1 MYFQYGSYTTPAN
14 SSWATMNFRA
24 VVGQT
29 GRKISEIQRWSI
41 HTVLQ
46 GASQTALD
54 TLIED
59 HEAAMRQ
66 NNVDLTF
73 YKDDGSVT
81 AHRILSS
88 QTRNGVEFKGISYPG
103 YWPQHSPSKTEYVNM
118 RYVITQHEAEVLDV
132 ENNIVFLWQSMQY
145 SLGGFDYAVLGA
157 LTGPPV
163 FQFVMQQS
171 PFWAVQRGTAIG
183 MFSNPIPPSP
193 LVNVPP
199 NPRRSWVRE
208 ESPKNYG
215 RVQHWGFPTTWEY
228 HFESPGPLNAT
239 PPNVF

>member
-1 MYFQYGSYTTPAN
+1 MYFTYGSYSTPVN

-24 VVGQT
+24 VIGQT

-46 GASQTALD
+46 ADTQAGID
-54 TLIED
+54 TLIAA
-59 HEAAMRQ
+59 HEAGMRQ

-81 AHRILSS
+81 AHRIISAN
-88 QTRNGVEFKGISYPG
+88 TRNGVQFMGISYPG
-103 YWPQHSPSKTEYVNM
+103 YWPQHSPQKTEYVKL
-118 RYVITQHEAEVLDV
+118 RYVITQHEAEVFDV

-145 SLGGFDYAVLGA
+145 SLGGVGYTVLGA

-163 FQFVMQQS
+163 TQFTMQQS
-171 PFWAVQRGTAIG
+171 PYWAVQRGVAIG
-183 MFSNPIPPSP
+183 MFSNPIPPGP
-193 LVNVPP
+193 VVNMPTC
-199 NPRRSWVRE
+199 PRRSWVRE

-215 RVQHWGFPTTWEY
+215 RVKNWGFPTTWNY
-228 HFESPGPLNAT
+228 FFESPGGMAVALPIII
-239 PPNVF
+239 